1 MARWLA
7 SKQAEFNP
15 MAEGSNLKLSF
26 DLHEYNMTRTYS
38 PSSPKKKQ
46 INAILKINK

>member
-1 MARWLA
+1 MAQWLA
-7 SKQAEFNP
+7 SEQSEFNP

-26 DLHEYNMTRTYS
+26 DLHEYTMTQAYP
-38 PSSPKKKQ
+38 PSSPTKKQ